1 MSLNQMSSIAQMLI
15 RMRKEERLNVAIP
28 IKIITREKSSVAQ
41 WSCTYEISRRGARL
55 KQVIGLAVGQDI
67 WVQRHTRRAK
77 FRVVWIGSPN
87 TAESGQ
93 MGVECLDEKP
103 LWEDEIQGR
112 LA

>member
-1 MSLNQMSSIAQMLI
+1 MSTNQMSSIAQMLV
-15 RMRKEERLNVAIP
+15 RMRKEERLNLAIP
-28 IKIITREKSSVAQ
+28 IKIITTEKGTVTQ

-55 KQVIGLAVGQDI
+55 KQVGGLSVGQAI
-67 WVQRHTRRAK
+67 WVQRQTRKVR
-77 FRVVWIGSPN
+77 FRVVWIGAPD

-93 MGVECLDEKP
+93 MGVECLEDRP